1 MSFQL
6 RNELRGLIF
15 VMVGPGGVGKNTLMK
30 AVLPRLQNLRQLPT
44 VTTRSPRAGEV
55 DGRERFFVAPDEFR
69 RMIDGGELV
78 EHEEVTPGK
87 YYGVPRR
94 YLEQALRAGQDLIA
108 DIEYSGASKVKQH
121 YPDNTV
127 LIFIAPP
134 EPDVLAERMRER
146 GETEQGITD
155 RLARVQREMGFQNA
169 CKYTIVND
177 VVDDAVAELCRIIQG
192 EQAARDTY
200 WAEAEAEAVS
210 SRTTQS
216 MRRIQSSS

>member
-1 MSFQL
+1 VNFQL

-44 VTTRSPRAGEV
+44 VTTRSPREGEEH
-55 DGRERFFVAPDEFR
+55 GRERFFVLPDEFR

-87 YYGVPRR
+87 YYGVPKR

-108 DIEYSGASKVKQH
+108 DIEYSGASKVKHH
-121 YPDNTV
+121 YPDNAV

-134 EPDVLAERMRER
+134 ASEVLAERMRER
-146 GETEQGITD
+146 GETEQGIAD

-169 CKYTIVND
+169 CKYVIVND
-177 VVDDAVAELCRIIQG
+177 VVENAIDELCRVIQL
-192 EQAARDTY
+192 EQASRDAY
-200 WAEAEAEAVS
+200 WEEAEAEAAS
-210 SRTTQS
+210 ARSTQT
-216 MRRIQSSS
+216 MRRSQPS

>member
-1 MSFQL
+1 VNFQL

-30 AVLPRLQNLRQLPT
+30 AVLPKLQNLRQLPT
-44 VTTRSPRAGEV
+44 VTTRLPRAGEEH
-55 DGRERFFVAPDEFR
+55 GRERFFVALDEFR

-108 DIEYSGASKVKQH
+108 DIEYSGAAKVKQF
-121 YPDNTV
+121 YPDNAV

-134 EPDVLAERMRER
+134 EPEVLAERMRER
-146 GETEQGITD
+146 GESEQGIAE

-169 CKYTIVND
+169 CKYSIVND
-177 VVDDAVAELCRIIQG
+177 VVEDAIEELCRVIRI

-200 WAEAEAEAVS
+200 WEEAEAEATS
-210 SRTTQS
+210 ARTTQS
-216 MRRIQSSS
+216 MRRVQSSS